1 MMQGRKSE
9 IYVHF
14 THYVFSNAKLSPWIN
29 HRVRIDRCWFFGV
42 ENYRVPRHFLA
53 RFAALFSSVY
63 INLKIILILQKLTY
77 CLYNWFTAEG
87 MRGWNLARMWNWHR
101 IISWCAEYHIRRI
114 HLLFNRRGRWR
125 GASCQI
131 NL

>member
-14 THYVFSNAKLSPWIN
+14 THYVFSNAKLSPRIN
-29 HRVRIDRCWFFGV
+29 HHVRIDRCWFFGV

-63 INLKIILILQKLTY
+63 INFKIELLNHHNTTEVDLLSLQLV
-77 CLYNWFTAEG
+77 
-87 MRGWNLARMWNWHR
+87 HR
-101 IISWCAEYHIRRI
+101 
-114 HLLFNRRGRWR
+114 
-125 GASCQI
+125 
-131 NL
+131 